1 MKRYCIGFVLGA
13 LAMFLAVLY
22 LAATA
27 PPARSSP
34 MKAACYRVVA

>member
-13 LAMFLAVLY
+13 LTMFLAVLY

-27 PPARSSP
+27 PPTNSAP
-34 MKAACYRVVA
+34 MKAACYRVIT